1 MLGVANQNSSHSDK
15 AVAAFE
21 KCAAVKDNLQ
31 AICASGAEQAKKD
44 ATQAWPKYV
53 LLILPARTAL
63 LQFTAPFMPGR
74 KTPALSPDRSTKRVN
89 HMSDTQF
96 LEKIDAAIAEKNLLN
111 HPFYQDWQAG

>member
-44 ATQAWPKYV
+44 ATQASPKYV
-53 LLILPARTAL
+53 LLILPARRAL
-63 LQFTAPFMPGR
+63 LQFTAPLMPAR
-74 KTPALSPDRSTKRVN
+74 KTPALSPDRSAKRVN
-89 HMSDTQF
+89 TCPTLSFWKKSTP
-96 LEKIDAAIAEKNLLN
+96 LSPKKIC
-111 HPFYQDWQAG
+111 